1 MSIHLPFNLNG
12 VEAIFF
18 DFDGVLVESVSIKL
32 AAYQEIFKPFGHS
45 AVEEIIKYHIEN
57 GGIDRYRKI
66 EFILKKF
73 SLSLSL
79 VNSLADQFSNLVKQ
93 KVILSPA
100 IPEMIELAVE
110 FYKKIPVFIVS
121 GTPEVELQEIVEK
134 RNWVQYFK
142 EVKGSPSTKP
152 EITFQ
157 LLEKYGLNSY
167 KCVFIGD
174 ANTDFQTA
182 RECKTWFLGVPY

>member
-1 MSIHLPFNLNG
+1 MSTKLPFSTTDI
-12 VEAIFF
+12 EALFF
-18 DFDGVLVESVSIKL
+18 DFDGVLVDSVPIKL
-32 AAYQEIFKPFGHS
+32 AAYQEIFKPFGDA
-45 AVEEIIKYHIEN
+45 AVEEITKYHIEN

-79 VNSLADQFSNLVKQ
+79 INSLADQFSDLVKQ

-100 IPEMIELAVE
+100 IPDMIDLAIELSE
-110 FYKKIPVFIVS
+110 KIPIFIVS

-134 RNWVQYFK
+134 RNWAQYFK
-142 EVKGSPSTKP
+142 EIKGSPSTKP
-152 EITFQ
+152 EITSH
-157 LLEKYGLNSY
+157 LLKKYCLNSY

-182 RECKTWFLGVPY
+182 RECKTWFIGVPY

>member
-1 MSIHLPFNLNG
+1 MKPNIPIKMAD
-12 VEAIFF
+12 VEALFF
-18 DFDGVLVESVSIKL
+18 DFDGVLVDSVPIKL
-32 AAYQEIFKPFGHS
+32 SAYQEIFKPFGHS
-45 AVEEIIKYHIEN
+45 AVEEITKYHIEN

-79 VNSLADQFSNLVKQ
+79 INSLADQFSDLVKQ

-100 IPEMIELAVE
+100 IPEMIDLATELS
-110 FYKKIPVFIVS
+110 KRIPIFIVS
-121 GTPEVELQEIVEK
+121 GTPEDELQEIVEK
-134 RNWVQYFK
+134 RNWAQYFK
-142 EVKGSPSTKP
+142 EIKGSPSTKP
-152 EITFQ
+152 EITSY
-157 LLEKYGLNSY
+157 LLKKYGLNSY
-167 KCVFIGD
+167 KCIFIGD